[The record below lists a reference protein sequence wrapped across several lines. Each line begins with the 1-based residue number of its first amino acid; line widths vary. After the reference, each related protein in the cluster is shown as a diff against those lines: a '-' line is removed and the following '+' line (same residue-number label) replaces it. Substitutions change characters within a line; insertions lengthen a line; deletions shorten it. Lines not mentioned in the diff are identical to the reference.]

1 MSDDHEPA
9 SRRRMRP
16 FVFLIGSGLW
26 IAVFVVLFIAMR
38 QRSVLEAG
46 AQGDAATLQNADDPV
61 VVPQLAKVEWPVR
74 DVPEFSLIN
83 QDSATVSKETL
94 AGRPWVA
101 AFVFTRCAG
110 SCPKVMGQLKVLQN
124 RLKELPVMFVA
135 FSVQPENDTPEV
147 LQTYAKGL
155 GVDSRKWHFLTG
167 DKDEIHGLI
176 RNGFYQY
183 VAPARQ
189 AVPEPGWEVEHTNN
203 VCLVDQQGRVVG
215 SFDSLKDEEI
225 AKLRKEVNRLL
236 RNEGS
241 DEAAK
246 PVMKDESK

>member
-1 MSDDHEPA
+1 
-9 SRRRMRP
+9 MRP

-26 IAVFVVLFIAMR
+26 IAVFVVLFIAIR
-38 QRSVLEAG
+38 QRSVLEAR
-46 AQGDAATLQNADDPV
+46 AQGGAGTGTQQSVDDPA

-74 DVPEFSLIN
+74 DVPEFSLTN
-83 QDSATVSKETL
+83 QDNKTVTKETL

-110 SCPKVMGQLKVLQN
+110 SCPRVMQQLKVLQE

-135 FSVQPENDTPEV
+135 FSVQPENDTPAV
-147 LQTYAKGL
+147 LRHYAKEL
-155 GVDSRKWHFLTG
+155 GVDATKWHLLTG

-241 DEAAK
+241 EEAAK
-246 PVMKDESK
+246 PVTKDEAK